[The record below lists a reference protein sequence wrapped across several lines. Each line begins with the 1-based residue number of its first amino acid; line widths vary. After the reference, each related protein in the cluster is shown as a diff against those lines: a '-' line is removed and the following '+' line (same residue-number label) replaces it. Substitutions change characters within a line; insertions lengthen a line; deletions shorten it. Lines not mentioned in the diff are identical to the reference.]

1 MLLDDTVNEKAWA
14 QCERQS
20 QEYEI
25 ASGRHEPFAGVKP
38 RADVSE
44 NERREDG
51 VGGEAQDCAQRSA
64 EEGGAVEGTVRVEE
78 GVGER
83 EIEPR
88 PSEEDAGCNRGDK
101 AAEDERGGKI
111 PNRHSSCS
119 RARARFAIDLI
130 ASIFAGTAHLSSR
143 MPALPPKGVVILDER
158 SPPGTLAA
166 KR

>member
-78 GVGER
+78 GVCER

-111 PNRHSSCS
+111 PNRHSPCS
-119 RARARFAIDLI
+119 VREHVSPLTSWRAFSPGRRIFRQARRLRRRRRRW
-130 ASIFAGTAHLSSR
+130 S
-143 MPALPPKGVVILDER
+143 
-158 SPPGTLAA
+158 
-166 KR
+166 